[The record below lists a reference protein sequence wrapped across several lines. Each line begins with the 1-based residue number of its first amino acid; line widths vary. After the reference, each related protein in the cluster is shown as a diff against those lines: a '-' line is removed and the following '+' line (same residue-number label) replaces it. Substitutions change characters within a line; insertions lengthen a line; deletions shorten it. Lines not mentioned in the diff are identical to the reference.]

1 MAGCNWCGTTEV
13 KLAEN
18 KPYCPDCA
26 SNCKRECTVC
36 HKLYPNLKFYEKHSK
51 RCNSCQ
57 SRYIVAKTK
66 KASIENNRR
75 KFGDTTGKRKQYD
88 SDEESASSG
97 EEKEEEEE
105 EEEAEEEEEEEY
117 EVEGESTKKED
128 CSKNEVFSKT
138 TKNVQK
144 ASTTPPS
151 KRQLTVMETLQINKM
166 KRDKEA
172 GDKKKK
178 RKRGK
183 NTAEVTAE
191 KSQFLQQVAEYVSK
205 KRGRGQLIVNF

>member
-18 KPYCPDCA
+18 KPYCPDCT

-36 HKLYPNLKFYEKHSK
+36 HKPYPNLKFYEKHSK

-57 SRYIVAKTK
+57 SHYVVAKTK

-97 EEKEEEEE
+97 EERRRRRRNMKLKVK
-105 EEEAEEEEEEEY
+105 AL
-117 EVEGESTKKED
+117 KK
-128 CSKNEVFSKT
+128 KI
-138 TKNVQK
+138 VQK
-144 ASTTPPS
+144 MRSSVKLLRTF
-151 KRQLTVMETLQINKM
+151 KKLLLLHLQKDN
-166 KRDKEA
+166 
-172 GDKKKK
+172 
-178 RKRGK
+178 
-183 NTAEVTAE
+183 
-191 KSQFLQQVAEYVSK
+191 
-205 KRGRGQLIVNF
+205 

>member
-18 KPYCPDCA
+18 KPYCPDCT

-36 HKLYPNLKFYEKHSK
+36 HKPYPNLKFYEKHSK

-57 SRYIVAKTK
+57 SHYVVAKTK
-66 KASIENNRR
+66 KASMENNHR
-75 KFGDTTGKRKQYD
+75 KFSDTTGKQKQYD
-88 SDEESASSG
+88 SDEESSSSG

-105 EEEAEEEEEEEY
+105 Y
-117 EVEGESTKKED
+117 EVEDDSTDRGVIKKED
-128 CSKNEVFSKT
+128 CSNEASSK

-144 ASTTPPS
+144 ASTPPS

-166 KRDKEA
+166 KQDKEA
-172 GDKKKK
+172 GDTKKKK
-178 RKRGK
+178 KCGK

-191 KSQFLQQVAEYVSK
+191 KSHFLQQVAEYESK
-205 KRGRGQLIVNF
+205 KHGRGQLIVNF

>member
-1 MAGCNWCGTTEV
+1 M
-13 KLAEN
+13 
-18 KPYCPDCA
+18 
-26 SNCKRECTVC
+26 
-36 HKLYPNLKFYEKHSK
+36 
-51 RCNSCQ
+51 
-57 SRYIVAKTK
+57 
-66 KASIENNRR
+66 ENNHR

-88 SDEESASSG
+88 SDEESTSSG

-105 EEEAEEEEEEEY
+105 EEY
-117 EVEGESTKKED
+117 EVEDDSTKKED
-128 CSKNEVFSKT
+128 CSNEVFSK

-144 ASTTPPS
+144 ASSTPPS

-178 RKRGK
+178 RKHGK

-191 KSQFLQQVAEYVSK
+191 KSQILQQVAEYVSK

>member
-36 HKLYPNLKFYEKHSK
+36 HKPYPNLKFYEKHSK

-105 EEEAEEEEEEEY
+105 EEEAEEEEEE
-117 EVEGESTKKED
+117 
-128 CSKNEVFSKT
+128 
-138 TKNVQK
+138 
-144 ASTTPPS
+144 
-151 KRQLTVMETLQINKM
+151 
-166 KRDKEA
+166 
-172 GDKKKK
+172 
-178 RKRGK
+178 
-183 NTAEVTAE
+183 
-191 KSQFLQQVAEYVSK
+191 
-205 KRGRGQLIVNF
+205 

>member
-1 MAGCNWCGTTEV
+1 MVGCNWCGTTEV

-36 HKLYPNLKFYEKHSK
+36 HKPYPNLKFYEKHSK

-57 SRYIVAKTK
+57 SCYVVAKTIN
-66 KASIENNRR
+66 ASMENNRR

-97 EEKEEEEE
+97 EEKEEEK
-105 EEEAEEEEEEEY
+105 EEEEEY
-117 EVEGESTKKED
+117 EVQDDSTKKED
-128 CSKNEVFSKT
+128 CSNEVFSK

-144 ASTTPPS
+144 ASSTPPS

-166 KRDKEA
+166 KRDTEA

-191 KSQFLQQVAEYVSK
+191 KLQILQQVAEYVSK

>member
-1 MAGCNWCGTTEV
+1 MASCNWCGTTEV

-36 HKLYPNLKFYEKHSK
+36 HKPYPNLKFYEKHSK

-57 SRYIVAKTK
+57 SRYVVAKTK

-105 EEEAEEEEEEEY
+105 EEEEAEEEEEY
-117 EVEGESTKKED
+117 EVEGESAKKED
-128 CSKNEVFSKT
+128 CSKDEVFSKT
-138 TKNVQK
+138 AKNVQK
-144 ASTTPPS
+144 ASSTPCS
-151 KRQLTVMETLQINKM
+151 KRQLTVIETLQINKM

-178 RKRGK
+178 ENVAKTPLR
-183 NTAEVTAE
+183 
-191 KSQFLQQVAEYVSK
+191 LQQKS
-205 KRGRGQLIVNF
+205 RNFCSR